1 MGRGPWWATVHRV
14 AKRQQKWLS
23 MHTHAVTSTSHLV
36 HSRHSI
42 NSSYYFTPLRS
53 GCEVLWDWRGEARV
67 WGWAGQPLGN
77 FALLPSRLMNFSYST
92 RPVYP
97 FARLRIRAGHGSF
110 QAKLRYCWPQ
120 PPPHMHPLSFLL
132 PPTSPEVHT
141 APPFFPCSPR
151 KNFRELIHTRILR
164 SHIFKNFSPW
174 LPHLILTPLPREFSV
189 QRGITTFS

>member
-1 MGRGPWWATVHRV
+1 MCLGMSRSTPRKFCFAAFMSNKLLLLHQTSLPI
-14 AKRQQKWLS
+14 RQTQ
-23 MHTHAVTSTSHLV
+23 
-36 HSRHSI
+36 
-42 NSSYYFTPLRS
+42 
-53 GCEVLWDWRGEARV
+53 
-67 WGWAGQPLGN
+67 
-77 FALLPSRLMNFSYST
+77 
-92 RPVYP
+92 
-97 FARLRIRAGHGSF
+97 RIRAGHGSF